1 MHVEPWLLWRLQIEK
16 LKAAHEREVDSIQ
29 AELDEVSR
37 TLASTQDQLTEAQ
50 IAIQERQFL
59 ILSHQRAEHA
69 LAAYAQQLTGE
80 LAGAARDL
88 ELLFGKFGEVLDMQK
103 GDRCEP
109 LAAGATMGELY
120 FMCNRIMHQ
129 QQNIHSRVHLLLPL
143 IVACSCTEALF
154 VELCV

>member
-1 MHVEPWLLWRLQIEK
+1 M
-16 LKAAHEREVDSIQ
+16 DSIQ

-109 LAAGATMGELY
+109 LVAGRG
-120 FMCNRIMHQ
+120 
-129 QQNIHSRVHLLLPL
+129 
-143 IVACSCTEALF
+143 
-154 VELCV
+154 